1 LPEARRR
8 SGWPLQ
14 ENATMAN
21 FLEDAKKLI
30 EERQTDRLLAFRVG
44 KASAITAANEI
55 SDELTLI
62 RALLQEVL
70 QELRGDNRSTTA
82 KP

>member
-1 LPEARRR
+1 M
-8 SGWPLQ
+8 
-14 ENATMAN
+14 TMTN

-30 EERQTDRLLAFRVG
+30 EERQTDRLLASRLG

-70 QELRGDNRSTTA
+70 QELRSRNQSS
-82 KP
+82 

>member
-1 LPEARRR
+1 
-8 SGWPLQ
+8 
-14 ENATMAN
+14 MAK

-30 EERQTDRLLAFRVG
+30 EERRTDRLLASRLG
-44 KASAITAANEI
+44 NASAITAANEI

-70 QELRGDNRSTTA
+70 EELRNGNRST
-82 KP
+82 

>member
-1 LPEARRR
+1 M
-8 SGWPLQ
+8 
-14 ENATMAN
+14 TN

-30 EERQTDRLLAFRVG
+30 EERQTDRLLASRLG

-70 QELRGDNRSTTA
+70 QELRSRNQSS
-82 KP
+82 

>member
-1 LPEARRR
+1 M
-8 SGWPLQ
+8 
-14 ENATMAN
+14 TN

-30 EERQTDRLLAFRVG
+30 EERRADRLLASRLG

-70 QELRGDNRSTTA
+70 QELRSRNQST
-82 KP
+82 

>member
-1 LPEARRR
+1 M
-8 SGWPLQ
+8 
-14 ENATMAN
+14 TMAK

-30 EERQTDRLLAFRVG
+30 EERRTDRLLASRLG

-70 QELRGDNRSTTA
+70 EELRNGNRST
-82 KP
+82 